1 MRFMMEQKKINVL
14 NRNISYLDNGSGEL
28 GTILFIH
35 GNSFSSK
42 TFSKQFES
50 SIFEGYRLLA
60 LDLYGHGDS
69 ENLLNPFGY
78 HLPQYAKLVVEFI
91 KELRLSNIIIAG
103 HSLGGHIALELLT
116 EKMEGLISGVFVW
129 GTPPLSNPIKEVTA
143 FLPNP
148 AGAYLYQ
155 SSLSEEESIE
165 FVSQCFDEW
174 TEELSEM
181 VKIVLKTSAD
191 ARPSLGA
198 SIGQLN
204 FADEVK
210 AIENAPFE
218 VALVYGTEDRFINA
232 DHFKS
237 LEIENLWEGRSHCLE
252 GSHFCH
258 LDSPEDFNQLL
269 LQYIQD
275 QGELF
280 FSHNGKVIVE
290 DDIARVL

>member
-1 MRFMMEQKKINVL
+1 MEQKKINVL
-14 NRNISYLDNGSGEL
+14 NRNIAYLDSMSGEL

-91 KELRLSNIIIAG
+91 KELGLSNIIIAG

-116 EKMEGLISGVFVW
+116 HNIEGLVSGVFIW
-129 GTPPLSNPIKEVTA
+129 GTPPLSNPIKEVSA

-155 SSLSEEESIE
+155 SNLSEKESIE
-165 FVSQCFDEW
+165 FVSQCFGQW

-181 VKIVLKTSAD
+181 VKIVRKTSAD

-198 SIGQLN
+198 SVGQLN

-210 AIENAPFE
+210 AIEKAPFK
-218 VALVYGTEDRFINA
+218 VAVVYGTEDRLIDA
-232 DHFKS
+232 AHFKS
-237 LEIENLWEGRSHCLE
+237 IDIKNLWNGQAHPLN

-258 LDSPEDFNQLL
+258 IDKVDEFNLLFLDYVQDYTAHMVSPKYNEAAATLSL
-269 LQYIQD
+269 LQ
-275 QGELF
+275 
-280 FSHNGKVIVE
+280 
-290 DDIARVL
+290 

>member
-1 MRFMMEQKKINVL
+1 MEQKKINVL
-14 NRNISYLDNGSGEL
+14 NRSISYLDNMSGEL

-78 HLPQYAKLVVEFI
+78 HLPQYAKLVVEFV
-91 KELRLSNIIIAG
+91 KELGLSNVKIAG

-116 EKMEGLISGVFVW
+116 HKIEGLVSGVFVW
-129 GTPPLSNPIKEVTA
+129 GTPPLSNPIKEITA

-165 FVSQCFDEW
+165 FVSQCFGEW
-174 TEELSEM
+174 KEELSEM
-181 VKIVLKTSAD
+181 VRIVQKTSVD

-204 FADEVK
+204 FSDEVK
-210 AIENAPFE
+210 AIEEAPFE
-218 VALVYGTEDRFINA
+218 VALVYGTEDRLINA
-232 DHFKS
+232 THFNS
-237 LEIENLWEGRSHCLE
+237 LEIQNLWNGQAYPLK

-258 LDSPEDFNQLL
+258 IDQVNDFNFLL
-269 LQYIQD
+269 LDY
-275 QGELF
+275 
-280 FSHNGKVIVE
+280 
-290 DDIARVL
+290 VLGDSVHLISQRFDEMLPTSSPVR

>member
-1 MRFMMEQKKINVL
+1 MEQKIINIL
-14 NRNISYLDNGSGEL
+14 NRKISYLDNGSGEL
-28 GTILFIH
+28 GTIIFIH
-35 GNSFSSK
+35 GNSFSSQ
-42 TFSKQFES
+42 TFSKQFNS
-50 SIFEGYRLLA
+50 SLFEGYRLLA
-60 LDLYGHGDS
+60 LDLYGHGES
-69 ENLLNPFGY
+69 EKLLNPFGY

-91 KELRLSNIIIAG
+91 KELGLSNTIIAG
-103 HSLGGHIALELLT
+103 HSLGGHIALELLSH
-116 EKMEGLISGVFVW
+116 KMKELVAGVFVW

-155 SSLSEEESIE
+155 SLLSDEEAIE
-165 FVSQCFDEW
+165 FVSQCFGEW
-174 TEELSEM
+174 REELNDM
-181 VKIVLKTSAD
+181 VRIVKKASPD

-218 VALVYGTEDRFINA
+218 VALVYGSEDRFINA

-280 FSHNGKVIVE
+280 FSHNGKVVIE
-290 DDIARVL
+290 NSINRS

>member
-1 MRFMMEQKKINVL
+1 MEQKIINIL
-14 NRNISYLDNGSGEL
+14 NRKISYIDNGSGEL
-28 GTILFIH
+28 GTIIFIH
-35 GNSFSSK
+35 GNSFSSQ
-42 TFSKQFES
+42 TFSKQFNS
-50 SIFEGYRLLA
+50 SLFEGYRLLA

-69 ENLLNPFGY
+69 EKLLNPFGY

-91 KELRLSNIIIAG
+91 KELGLSNTIIAG
-103 HSLGGHIALELLT
+103 HSLGGHIALELLSH
-116 EKMEGLISGVFVW
+116 KMKELVAGVFVW

-155 SSLSEEESIE
+155 SLLSDEEAIE
-165 FVSQCFDEW
+165 FVSQCFGEW
-174 TEELSEM
+174 REELNDM
-181 VKIVLKTSAD
+181 VRIVKKASPD

-218 VALVYGTEDRFINA
+218 VALVYGSEDRFINP

-237 LEIENLWEGRSHCLE
+237 IEMQNLWEGQSHPLK

-258 LDSPEDFNQLL
+258 IDHSEDFNQLL

-280 FSHNGKVIVE
+280 FSHDRKVVIE
-290 DDIARVL
+290 NSINRS

>member
-1 MRFMMEQKKINVL
+1 MEQKIINIL
-14 NRNISYLDNGSGEL
+14 NRKISYLDNGSGEL
-28 GTILFIH
+28 GTIIFIH
-35 GNSFSSK
+35 GNSFSSQ
-42 TFSKQFES
+42 TFSKQFNS
-50 SIFEGYRLLA
+50 SLFEGYRLLA
-60 LDLYGHGDS
+60 LDLYGHGES
-69 ENLLNPFGY
+69 EKLLNPFGY
-78 HLPQYAKLVVEFI
+78 HLPQYAKLVVEFM
-91 KELRLSNIIIAG
+91 KELGLSNVIIAG

-116 EKMEGLISGVFVW
+116 NKIEGLVSGVFVW

-165 FVSQCFDEW
+165 FVSQCFGEW
-174 TEELSEM
+174 TEDLSEM
-181 VKIVLKTSAD
+181 VKIVRKTSAD

-210 AIENAPFE
+210 AIEKASFE
-218 VALVYGTEDRFINA
+218 VAVVYGTEDRFINP

-237 LEIENLWEGRSHCLE
+237 IEMQNLWGGQFHPLN

-258 LDSPEDFNQLL
+258 TDHSEDFNQLL

-280 FSHNGKVIVE
+280 FSHDRKVVIE
-290 DDIARVL
+290 DSIRGF